1 MNEKTDMRP
10 FKVAA
15 VQMVSTPDPAKNCE
29 VAARL
34 VREAAAAGAQL
45 VLLPEYWAVLGGDE
59 QDKVEIAEPA
69 GDGPLQNF
77 SR

>member
-1 MNEKTDMRP
+1 MRP

-34 VREAAAAGAQL
+34 VREAAAASAQL
-45 VLLPEYWAVLGGDE
+45 VLLPEYWAV
-59 QDKVEIAEPA
+59 
-69 GDGPLQNF
+69 
-77 SR
+77 